1 MSREIRK
8 NYWTTKLSAGCK
20 YEGKA
25 KRPNVVDRL
34 FPMKIKILKI
44 IYCCDDRF
52 SK

>member
-20 YEGKA
+20 YK
-25 KRPNVVDRL
+25 DRL
-34 FPMKIKILKI
+34 FPYENEDYVDIKI